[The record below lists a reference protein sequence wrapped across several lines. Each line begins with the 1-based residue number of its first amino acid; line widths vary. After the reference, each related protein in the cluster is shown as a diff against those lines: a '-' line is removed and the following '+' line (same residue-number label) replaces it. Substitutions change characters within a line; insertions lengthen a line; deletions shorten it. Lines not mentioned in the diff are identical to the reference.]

1 MLALCVDDERL
12 GLEALKR
19 AVSLAPQVTGTAAFD
34 NENDALLWAKDH
46 RPDIAFYWHKDY
58 ACCIRIL
65 PSYSVQAMNITPSAP

>member
-19 AVSLAPQVTGTAAFD
+19 AVS
-34 NENDALLWAKDH
+34 
-46 RPDIAFYWHKDY
+46 RHKDY